1 MGAAAALLAALA
13 ALVVAGVALGQVV
26 RLRRALERQG
36 RVALGTN
43 EELLK
48 DAWLEEIEAR
58 GEAVLARIAAAEE
71 SLRRWLEQAAAGAVR
86 ENPHGRPVGTADA
99 KPLGQAEMSGAPG
112 RAPTAPVKGT
122 AFAKA
127 AQVRELAEQGLDAT
141 AIARRLGIGRGEVEL
156 ILRLPKP
163 DRG

>member
-1 MGAAAALLAALA
+1 IAFSSILLSVSCALPRFPT
-13 ALVVAGVALGQVV
+13 
-26 RLRRALERQG
+26 RLPS
-36 RVALGTN
+36 
-43 EELLK
+43 ELP
-48 DAWLEEIEAR
+48 
-58 GEAVLARIAAAEE
+58 IAAAEE
-71 SLRRWLEQAAAGAVR
+71 SLRRWLEQAGAGAVR